1 MSVPTHPVDG
11 DLQALLDGELSVLRR
26 GAVQLHVDQCVTC
39 RDRLAALVETW
50 EGTHEL
56 LNLLA
61 PPPPGLSLRT
71 VTRAGGWARV
81 RRAGLIAASVTL
93 LLAAVASATVGRSY
107 VRAVVARVQGWIH
120 PAAPAPHRSE
130 APGSGQT
137 GIAFVPGPLVE
148 IAFDTPQAG
157 GQLLVSFA
165 DTEEVTLLASA
176 PVIYR
181 VYPGGLA
188 VHNRG
193 SVSSYNLVVPRG
205 VPHVRIVIAS
215 QVRFERIGSRI
226 TTTVPADSAGRYV
239 LEIR

>member
-11 DLQALLDGELSVLRR
+11 DLQALLDDELSALRR
-26 GAVQLHVDQCVTC
+26 GAVQQHVDQCATC
-39 RDRLAALVETW
+39 QDRLASLAETW

-71 VTRAGGWARV
+71 VVRAGGRARV
-81 RRAGLIAASVTL
+81 RHAGLIAASVTL

-107 VRAVVARVQGWIH
+107 IRAVVARVQGLIH

-130 APGSGQT
+130 PGSGQT
-137 GIAFVPGPLVE
+137 GIAFVAGTLVE
-148 IAFDTPQAG
+148 IAFDTPQDG
-157 GQLLVSFA
+157 GLLRVSFA
-165 DTEEVTLLASA
+165 DTNEVTLLASA
-176 PVIYR
+176 PVTYR

-239 LEIR
+239 LEVR